1 MAITTIQLDSKVRD
15 RLKQKGRKGET
26 YNDIVLRILR
36 KAEYVE
42 FMEEQYAILDKERN
56 WVRLDDL

>member
-1 MAITTIQLDSKVRD
+1 MAITTIQLETTVRD
-15 RLKQKGRKGET
+15 RLKRIGNKGET
-26 YNDIVLRILR
+26 YSDIVKRVLR

-42 FMEEQYAILDKERN
+42 FMDEQYAILDKEKR